1 MCIKWERNV
10 IMEAVNLNEPMD
22 HSLGEPL
29 IIKRILGGEKE
40 LYEILVRRNNQKLY
54 RVIRAYLKDDAE
66 IEDAMQDSY
75 IKAYTKLYQFKL
87 DSSFS
92 TWLVRIGINQALARL
107 REKGRLRSIDSR
119 GGCIPLNAA
128 MELPDPGQPNP
139 QQRMVH
145 METRQILERAI
156 DNLDPKYR
164 MVYILKDVEGMEL
177 KDIALA
183 LDLTLANVKIRLHRS
198 REMLKGSL
206 YCLSVHEDVF
216 EFGNGNCDRITEKV
230 MRSLD

>member
-1 MCIKWERNV
+1 
-10 IMEAVNLNEPMD
+10 MEAVNLNEPMD

-29 IIKRILGGEKE
+29 IINRILGGEKE

-92 TWLVRIGINQALARL
+92 TWLVRIGINQALSRL

-119 GGCIPLNAA
+119 
-128 MELPDPGQPNP
+128 
-139 QQRMVH
+139 
-145 METRQILERAI
+145 
-156 DNLDPKYR
+156 
-164 MVYILKDVEGMEL
+164 
-177 KDIALA
+177 
-183 LDLTLANVKIRLHRS
+183 
-198 REMLKGSL
+198 
-206 YCLSVHEDVF
+206 
-216 EFGNGNCDRITEKV
+216 
-230 MRSLD
+230 